1 MTPIK
6 WVYTGALV
14 SKEEAD
20 GDAEFVPVLT
30 LDEITAWLK
39 GERSV
44 LTHTSAV
51 AMLDHLLAQVQ
62 AWRTQGD
69 TR

>member
-30 LDEITAWLK
+30 LTDLEAWLK
-39 GERSV
+39 EQPPMV
-44 LTHTSAV
+44 LAGNQM
-51 AMLDHLLAQVQ
+51 AHLLAQVQ
-62 AWRTQGD
+62 AWRTPGD

>member
-30 LDEITAWLK
+30 LTDLEAWLH
-39 GERSV
+39 GEHDEASDAGKYEAASFMTYM
-44 LTHTSAV
+44 LT
-51 AMLDHLLAQVQ
+51 QVQ
-62 AWRTQGD
+62 AWKEKP
-69 TR
+69 